1 MVPIVFVIV
10 KDCHTNTTI
19 ESDLIEAIIA
29 STGKWARPSA
39 IVICDAFPKTRSG
52 KIMRRILRAIGNETR
67 DFGDESVIADR
78 DSLNHVIERFKK
90 IK

>member
-1 MVPIVFVIV
+1 
-10 KDCHTNTTI
+10 
-19 ESDLIEAIIA
+19 
-29 STGKWARPSA
+29 
-39 IVICDAFPKTRSG
+39 
-52 KIMRRILRAIGNETR
+52 MRRILRAIGNETR